1 MKLIGDIFESKRT
14 KKMFEAE
21 NYTSEEFR
29 DFMKSGGPIDS
40 RHNSRIGYILRDS
53 QIKLIEKR

>member
-1 MKLIGDIFESKRT
+1 MTNSIFENKKV
-14 KKMFEAE
+14 KKMFEKE

-29 DFMKSGGPIDS
+29 DFMKSGVSIDS
-40 RHNSRIGYILRDS
+40 RHSKNIAYILRDS

>member
-1 MKLIGDIFESKRT
+1 MKKSIFENRKV
-14 KKMFEAE
+14 KKMFDEE

-29 DFMKSGGPIDS
+29 NFMKSGGPINS
-40 RHNSRIGYILRDS
+40 RHSNNIAYILRDS

>member
-1 MKLIGDIFESKRT
+1 MTKSIFENRKVKR
-14 KKMFEAE
+14 MFEKE

-29 DFMKSGGPIDS
+29 HFMRSGGPIDS
-40 RHNSRIGYILRDS
+40 RHSKNISYILRDS

>member
-1 MKLIGDIFESKRT
+1 MTRSIFESKKV
-14 KKMFEAE
+14 KKLFEAE

-29 DFMKSGGPIDS
+29 SFMKSGGPIDS
-40 RHNSRIGYILRDS
+40 RHSNNIAYILRDS

>member
-1 MKLIGDIFESKRT
+1 MTKSIFENKKV
-14 KKMFEAE
+14 KKMFEEE

-40 RHNSRIGYILRDS
+40 RHSKNISYILRDS